1 MFPSS
6 SRCHSYEI
14 ELVIGDHYCVPCLSC
29 PHGQGLSPPCG
40 SRVSGRNYILCE
52 PCEAGKTFSS
62 SFDKTS
68 CKSCSQCAPNEIVVR
83 PCKPSSD
90 VVCSRCQPNQI
101 TWISSTKEK
110 YECLDCPIC
119 PPGFE
124 PSHPCGS
131 TVPYGVLIT
140 CVQCREGETF
150 SATTDREQC
159 TPCSPCGPR
168 RQRLIARCTKYFDT
182 ICGSISTTTCGY
194 DQIQLNQLDS
204 LNHTEITCIDCPMCP
219 AGMELSEPCGTVV
232 YGPTSLSCVPCRPG
246 ITYSDQP
253 SKYGCKPCASCSP
266 DAVVISHC
274 SVLKNTACSTNS
286 KCSYNQ
292 ISFSHDSTLTCI
304 DCIECSVGEEPSI
317 ACGSLVTVFPWQQ
330 CMSCKPGTFS
340 DIYGTEPCRPCRSC
354 DKKVLVKRKCTQAS
368 NTVCLSCEANQ
379 YFDQELWSCAPCS
392 RCCKDEKDYYPQE
405 CSHLKSRKCKPR
417 MCLTNTFPSKA
428 VSATTMKTSPIMNKT
443 IIFGLML
450 VIAAFIFT
458 FLVTLVCLRL
468 SFRQR
473 RLQSTFRKT
482 QTKRWQDVAG
492 KSCFIVPEHRH
503 NFQLTISYLSR
514 PLHKENVLSRNRPG
528 EA

>member
-1 MFPSS
+1 MTSVPIENSPRPSVFPRS

-14 ELVIGDHYCVPCLSC
+14 ELVDPVIGDHYCVPCRSC

-40 SRVSGRNYILCE
+40 SRVSGRNPILCK

-159 TPCSPCGPR
+159 APCSLCGPR

-194 DQIQLNQLDS
+194 DHIQLNQLDS
-204 LNHTEITCIDCPMCP
+204 LNHTEITCIDCPICP
-219 AGMELSEPCGTVV
+219 AGMELSEPCGIVV
-232 YGPTSLSCVPCRPG
+232 YRPISLSCVSCRPG
-246 ITYSDQP
+246 FTYSDQP
-253 SKYGCKPCASCSP
+253 SKQGCKPCTSCP
-266 DAVVISHC
+266 PGAVVISHC
-274 SVLKNTACSTNS
+274 SVLNNTACSTNS
-286 KCSYNQ
+286 RCSYNQ
-292 ISFSHDSTLTCI
+292 ISFSHGSTLTCV
-304 DCIECSVGEEPSI
+304 DCIECSVGKEPSI
-317 ACGSLVTVFPWQQ
+317 ARGSLVTVSPRQQ
-330 CMSCKPGTFS
+330 CISCKPGTFS
-340 DIYGTEPCRPCRSC
+340 DSYGTEPCRPCQKC
-354 DKKVLVKRKCTQAS
+354 NKEIMVIRKCTKAS
-368 NTVCLSCEANQ
+368 NTVCLPCEANQ
-379 YFDQELWSCAPCS
+379 YYDHKLSSCAPCS

-405 CSHLKSRKCKPR
+405 CSHFESRKCKSR
-417 MCLTNTFPSKA
+417 VCLPSSRFPAKA
-428 VSATTMKTSPIMNKT
+428 VSPTALKTSTISQDKT
-443 IIFGLML
+443 KSLLIKIL
-450 VIAAFIFT
+450 VPLASIYLLVV
-458 FLVTLVCLRL
+458 LVTYIMT
-468 SFRQR
+468 FRQR
-473 RLQSTFRKT
+473 LELFRLTSGKS
-482 QTKRWQDVAG
+482 QTTIWQDDSEDDAG
-492 KSCFIVPEHRH
+492 KPRF
-503 NFQLTISYLSR
+503 F
-514 PLHKENVLSRNRPG
+514 PLDHQ
-528 EA
+528 